1 MSKIIEKRTENIH
14 TNFINIFDFFMILCY
29 NVLKDLKKDVKMNSS
44 IEKIL
49 FSEEEIKESVKK
61 VGKQISED
69 YKDKNPVLVGILKG
83 SVVFMA
89 DLMRAVDIECK
100 IAFMT
105 AKSYGNSAVSSGKVE
120 LEETLK
126 ASLGEEIEGK
136 DIILVEDI
144 LDTAATLYAV
154 REKLWELSPASIKIC
169 TFIERNIER
178 KIDLKPD
185 YKCFDIGD
193 GFIVGYGL
201 DYAQRYRNLPYVGI
215 LKPEIYTK

>member
-1 MSKIIEKRTENIH
+1 
-14 TNFINIFDFFMILCY
+14 
-29 NVLKDLKKDVKMNSS
+29 MNRS

-100 IAFMT
+100 IAFLT
-105 AKSYGNSAVSSGKVE
+105 AKSYGDSAVSSGKVE
-120 LEETLK
+120 LEKTLK
-126 ASLGEEIEGK
+126 TSLGEEIEGK

-154 REKLWELSPASIKIC
+154 REKLWELSPASIRIC